1 MEFQDQDPSNPGQPP
16 PGSPPPAAP
25 RKTGPITDPNDPRL
39 SDPAYGNDPDVLN
52 YLNTIY
58 GPGGT
63 AFTPPTGTPGWNP
76 QTQNW
81 IATPPDPGVP
91 KPPPPTPNPG
101 TGNLIQPF
109 NQPYAPA
116 GSASPNPTP
125 MPTIGGSIGTIPGAP
140 QFPDIPAFKQPT
152 IEEAM
157 NDPGY
162 QFTLQQGD
170 KNLEN
175 WAAAKGTLNDSSTAK
190 ALIDYGQGA
199 ATTNYGN
206 VWQRNFDTYNANVG
220 TQYLDPFQANFQN
233 WMTGTVNPTMAQYQ
247 TNAANVSHLNDVR
260 WQDNWNQALQNWN
273 IFRDQRDSTFN
284 KQFQV
289 ATA

>member
-16 PGSPPPAAP
+16 PGSTPPAAP

-76 QTQNW
+76 QTQSW
-81 IATPPDPGVP
+81 TPAPATQTPNPPT
-91 KPPPPTPNPG
+91 PPTPNPG

-109 NQPYAPA
+109 NQPYVPT
-116 GSASPNPTP
+116 GSGGPNPMP
-125 MPTIGGSIGTIPGAP
+125 MPTIDGSVGTIPGAP
-140 QFPDIPAFKQPT
+140 EFPNIPSFKQPT
-152 IEEAM
+152 LEEAM

-162 QFTLQQGD
+162 QFTLQQGQ
-170 KNLEN
+170 KSLEN
-175 WAAAKGTLNDSSTAK
+175 WSASRGTLNDSSTAK

-206 VWQRNFDTYNANVG
+206 VWQRNYDTYNTNLQS
-220 TQYLDPFQANFQN
+220 QYLDPFAAKYQN
-233 WMTGTVNPTMAQYQ
+233 WLTGTVNPTMAQYQ
-247 TNAANVSHLNDVR
+247 NNAANTSHLNDVR
-260 WQDNWNQALQNWN
+260 WQDNWNAYLQQINN
-273 IFRDQRDSTFN
+273 FRDQRDSTFN
-284 KQFQV
+284 KQMAW